1 MTDSK
6 PTYLVIGTA
15 KAGTTSLC
23 ALLGSHPDVF
33 MSTPKELNFFAY
45 DHLYA
50 RGIEWFEG
58 HFRAAGGRRARGEGS
73 PLYTLRRIYPDAAAR
88 IAGYD
93 RTLKLIFI
101 ARNPI
106 TRIEAGWLEM
116 RSWGDER
123 ADADFNRAL
132 KSSREW
138 LVDSSNYW
146 LELERYREYFPED
159 QIKVVFFEDLIRDW
173 RGVLSE
179 CFTFLGVDPD
189 TEVDGSLAHL
199 NRSADK
205 RVRRTSVSLLRKLP
219 GVERAIAAA
228 KRALP
233 ETWRAQIR
241 RHVLDAPAS
250 ARPRWSAES
259 RRWVVDELQEDTE
272 RFLSFYGKR
281 ADFWKLSEPSQAPD
295 STSSGIGSGIMKSP
309 R

>member
-1 MTDSK
+1 
-6 PTYLVIGTA
+6 LVIGSA

-23 ALLGSHPDVF
+23 ALLGNHPDVF

-45 DHLYA
+45 DDLYA
-50 RGIEWFEG
+50 RGVEWFEG
-58 HFRAAGGRRARGEGS
+58 HFRAAGARRARGEGS
-73 PLYTLRRIYPDAAAR
+73 PLYTLRRIYPAAPAR
-88 IAGYD
+88 IAAYD

-123 ADADFNRAL
+123 AHPDFNRAL

-146 LELERYREYFPED
+146 LELERYREYFPEE

-179 CFTFLGVDPD
+179 CFTFLGVDPGAELD
-189 TEVDGSLAHL
+189 ESLVHL

-205 RVRRTSVSLLRKLP
+205 RVRRKSVSLLRRLP
-219 GVERAIAAA
+219 GVEGAIAAA
-228 KRALP
+228 KRVLP
-233 ETWRAQIR
+233 ETWRAQMR
-241 RHVLDAPAS
+241 RHLLDARAS
-250 ARPRWSAES
+250 SRPRWSAES
-259 RRWVVDELQEDTE
+259 RRWVADELREDTE
-272 RFLSFYGKR
+272 RFLTFYGKNG
-281 ADFWKLSEPSQAPD
+281 DFWKLSELSQARD
-295 STSSGIGSGIMKSP
+295 STISGIGSGIMKSP